1 MRLLTIVLNAIGWF
15 IQFCVTVIVSIL
27 DSCFRRVPSQSGPGA
42 GSMTVDVTRRK
53 VVGALCG
60 VVLVASLVRI
70 LVMFHTPSPKT
81 DLHPYEALGKVCAEE
96 TTRLLSGRGEVVVIR
111 WARSRVRMPE
121 IEAEYAS
128 FKSALRKTGHVSIR
142 ATEEMVS
149 PLSVSPAGMAAEP
162 LTADRLVAIVRKY
175 PGIQGIVSFIG
186 VPALK
191 IGDIE
196 QWPLDAPKL
205 VIVGAHDPEGRLGE
219 LLRKRI
225 AAFAILPRF
234 DAVSNSAKK
243 PATDRDWFDQN
254 FRILLSDPAKP

>member
-1 MRLLTIVLNAIGWF
+1 MRVLTFIINAIGWV
-15 IQFCVTVIVSIL
+15 IQFCVTVICNIMAFR
-27 DSCFRRVPSQSGPGA
+27 FRRDSAQIGSSA
-42 GSMTVDVTRRK
+42 GSMTVGVTKRN
-53 VVGALCG
+53 VVVAVCG
-60 VVLVASLVRI
+60 VVLVASLVRM
-70 LVMFHTPSPKT
+70 LMMFHTPSPKT

-96 TTRLLSGRGEVVVIR
+96 TTKLLSGRGEVVVIR

-121 IEAEYAS
+121 IEVVYAS

-162 LTADRLVAIVRKY
+162 LTADRLAAIVRKY

-191 IGDIE
+191 TSDIE

-205 VIVGAHDPEGRLGE
+205 VIVGAHDPEGKLGE

-254 FRILLSDPAKP
+254 FRILLPDPAKP